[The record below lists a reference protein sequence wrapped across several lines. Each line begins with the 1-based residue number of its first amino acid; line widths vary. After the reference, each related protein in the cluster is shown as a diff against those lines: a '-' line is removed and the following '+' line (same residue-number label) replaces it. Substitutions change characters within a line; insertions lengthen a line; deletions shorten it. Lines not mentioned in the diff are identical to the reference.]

1 MTANLIVI
9 VTTLLVTSILFSRP
23 VEKSSWWSAT
33 VIPLAS
39 IIGSGFLVI
48 APILQMSV
56 GRYAV
61 AAMLFLVLLAY
72 AVGGAIRF
80 NIRYVEPRLAAG
92 TLHAS
97 ARAME
102 DLSRLALAFA
112 YVVSVTYY
120 LALFGDFLLRGVGTV
135 DETLARSVTTAVLLF
150 IAFYG
155 RHRGFNFLGKFEA
168 LKLGIIA
175 GLLGGMIYG
184 NFSAW
189 QEGAWHLPPLRHTPG
204 LHELQMVLGM
214 LIVIQG
220 FETSRYL
227 GEKFPPSLRIRTMRY
242 AQWISGG
249 IYLLYIALM
258 LYYFNIPLP
267 ATGQDTA
274 IIELSKHIASI
285 LPVLLLALALIAQF
299 DAAVA
304 DAQGGSGL
312 LEELSR
318 KKISRG
324 LGYWLIA
331 GGGLLILWSS
341 NVFEVI
347 TYASKAFALYY
358 ALQGSVAALT
368 ALKHPEIPRRALRFV
383 WYALIAS
390 AALSVVIFGI
400 PADA

>member
-1 MTANLIVI
+1 LTANLIVLA
-9 VTTLLVTSILFSRP
+9 TTLLVTSLLFSKP

-56 GRYAV
+56 GRWAV

-72 AVGGAIRF
+72 AIGGAIRF
-80 NIRYVEPRLAAG
+80 NIRYVEPKLSAG
-92 TLHAS
+92 TLHPS
-97 ARAME
+97 ARLME
-102 DLSRLALAFA
+102 DCSRWALAFA

-120 LALFGDFLLRGVGTV
+120 LALFGDFLLRGVGRV

-175 GLLGGMIYG
+175 GLIGGMIYG
-184 NFSAW
+184 NFEAW
-189 QEGAWHLPPLRHTPG
+189 QSGAWHLPPDGNAPG
-204 LHELQMVLGM
+204 LHELRMVLGM

-227 GEKFPPSLRIRTMRY
+227 GERFPPGLRIRTMRY

-258 LYYFNIPLP
+258 LYYFNFPLP
-267 ATGQDTA
+267 ETGQDTA
-274 IIELSKHIASI
+274 IITLSARIAAI
-285 LPVLLLALALIAQF
+285 LPVMLLALALIAQF

-312 LEELSR
+312 MSELSR
-318 KKISRG
+318 HRIDQG
-324 LGYWLIA
+324 LGYWIIA

-347 TYASKAFALYY
+347 LYASKAFALYY
-358 ALQGSVAALT
+358 TLQGAVAALT
-368 ALKHPEIPRRALRFV
+368 AWGHPEIPHRWPRVL

-390 AALSVVIFGI
+390 AALSVVLFGI
-400 PADA
+400 PAGG